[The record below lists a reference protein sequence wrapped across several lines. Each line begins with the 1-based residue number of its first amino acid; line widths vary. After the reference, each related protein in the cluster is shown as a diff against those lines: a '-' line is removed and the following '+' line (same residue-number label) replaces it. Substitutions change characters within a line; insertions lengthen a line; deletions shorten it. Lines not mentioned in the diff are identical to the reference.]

1 MTQRQ
6 RARCKT
12 PARPN
17 QQTASRTQ
25 VRTMTHFW
33 DVSHA
38 WSPTPVKSASTGAA
52 AGFSHSVRVRE
63 GARCGLRTGKES
75 LVGREKVL
83 IQRPVVDRDQNWA
96 VRLVRD
102 EEEDG
107 VAPAQRSGALVR
119 RRSPA
124 SPEPSASGRGGPTP
138 SSATARRQWRTARA
152 MRSPRATSCG
162 DRRGFLSA
170 PAGGASRA
178 SGARRRTARPPCQ
191 PSVACLRSSHFEQTG
206 SRKQSCCTYRTET
219 RGSC

>member
-12 PARPN
+12 PAKPN

-38 WSPTPVKSASTGAA
+38 WSPTPVQSASTGAA

-107 VAPAQRSGALVR
+107 VAPARPQRRIGETTQPSKPRAVCKRPWGPHPIQRNGATAMENSEGDAFSACHVV
-119 RRSPA
+119 RRSPGISVGA
-124 SPEPSASGRGGPTP
+124 
-138 SSATARRQWRTARA
+138 
-152 MRSPRATSCG
+152 C
-162 DRRGFLSA
+162 RRGESSVRCKKENSPPAMPAVSSVSA
-170 PAGGASRA
+170 Q
-178 SGARRRTARPPCQ
+178 Q
-191 PSVACLRSSHFEQTG
+191 PL
-206 SRKQSCCTYRTET
+206 
-219 RGSC
+219 

>member
-12 PARPN
+12 PAKPN

-38 WSPTPVKSASTGAA
+38 WSPTPVQSASTGAA
-52 AGFSHSVRVRE
+52 AGFSHSVRVRRCA
-63 GARCGLRTGKES
+63 GAKRGVLPPSFNQVLTKGSPGGLRTGKES

-107 VAPAQRSGALVR
+107 VAPAQHSGASVR

-124 SPEPSASGRGGPTP
+124 SPEPSASGGPWGP
-138 SSATARRQWRTARA
+138 HPIQRNGATAMENSEGDAFSACHVVR
-152 MRSPRATSCG
+152 RSPGISVGAC
-162 DRRGFLSA
+162 RRGESSVRCKKENSPPAMPAVSSVSA
-170 PAGGASRA
+170 Q
-178 SGARRRTARPPCQ
+178 Q
-191 PSVACLRSSHFEQTG
+191 PL
-206 SRKQSCCTYRTET
+206 
-219 RGSC
+219 